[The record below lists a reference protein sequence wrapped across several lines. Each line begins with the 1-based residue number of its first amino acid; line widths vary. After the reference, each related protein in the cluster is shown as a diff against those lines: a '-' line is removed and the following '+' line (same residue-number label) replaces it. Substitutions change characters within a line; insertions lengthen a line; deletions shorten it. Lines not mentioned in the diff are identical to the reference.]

1 MKIILAV
8 DSSAASDIAIQE
20 VAARPWPP
28 AATVEVLTV
37 VEPWEIP
44 VLLEGQNR
52 SALDLLDG
60 ALQKLRAAGIQ
71 TTTKVMSGEPKAVI
85 IDRAAETQADLVV
98 MASHGTSGLT
108 KFLLGSVTAAVARFA
123 PCSVEIVRPAVRDE
137 DNPTAIRVLL
147 ATDGSECSEVA
158 ARSIAERPWPLGSEI
173 HILSVVELSVPL
185 FRVPYPPYF
194 DPHAM
199 EELRGQAMQRT
210 EEAVMASEKII
221 TDAGLTVS
229 GTVAV
234 PCATPKELI
243 LEEAHK
249 WGADLIVV
257 GSHGRRGINRFLLGS
272 VSEAVASH
280 AHCSVEIIRRS
291 GAVNSTT
298 EPRP

>member
-98 MASHGTSGLT
+98 MASHGDRKSTRLNSSH
-108 KFLLGSVTAAVARFA
+108 LGIS
-123 PCSVEIVRPAVRDE
+123 
-137 DNPTAIRVLL
+137 
-147 ATDGSECSEVA
+147 
-158 ARSIAERPWPLGSEI
+158 
-173 HILSVVELSVPL
+173 
-185 FRVPYPPYF
+185 
-194 DPHAM
+194 
-199 EELRGQAMQRT
+199 
-210 EEAVMASEKII
+210 
-221 TDAGLTVS
+221 
-229 GTVAV
+229 
-234 PCATPKELI
+234 
-243 LEEAHK
+243 
-249 WGADLIVV
+249 
-257 GSHGRRGINRFLLGS
+257 
-272 VSEAVASH
+272 
-280 AHCSVEIIRRS
+280 
-291 GAVNSTT
+291 
-298 EPRP
+298 

>member
-98 MASHGTSGLT
+98 MATSCWNSEVTNLVPLLRSDKVVFTVTCTDLTSETSAQGEYSASSAGTLVGGALPASTALVVSQQTSRRFRGGHSRVYLP
-108 KFLLGSVTAAVARFA
+108 LGDDSKLVDDSNWESAFATAAG
-123 PCSVEIVRPAVRDE
+123 
-137 DNPTAIRVLL
+137 TAW
-147 ATDGSECSEVA
+147 GN
-158 ARSIAERPWPLGSEI
+158 
-173 HILSVVELSVPL
+173 VVS
-185 FRVPYPPYF
+185 
-194 DPHAM
+194 D
-199 EELRGQAMQRT
+199 T
-210 EEAVMASEKII
+210 
-221 TDAGLTVS
+221 
-229 GTVAV
+229 
-234 PCATPKELI
+234 
-243 LEEAHK
+243 
-249 WGADLIVV
+249 
-257 GSHGRRGINRFLLGS
+257 
-272 VSEAVASH
+272 
-280 AHCSVEIIRRS
+280 
-291 GAVNSTT
+291 
-298 EPRP
+298 

>member
-1 MKIILAV
+1 
-8 DSSAASDIAIQE
+8 
-20 VAARPWPP
+20 
-28 AATVEVLTV
+28 
-37 VEPWEIP
+37 
-44 VLLEGQNR
+44 
-52 SALDLLDG
+52 
-60 ALQKLRAAGIQ
+60 
-71 TTTKVMSGEPKAVI
+71 
-85 IDRAAETQADLVV
+85 
-98 MASHGTSGLT
+98 
-108 KFLLGSVTAAVARFA
+108 
-123 PCSVEIVRPAVRDE
+123 
-137 DNPTAIRVLL
+137 VLL

-291 GAVNSTT
+291 ATN
-298 EPRP
+298 